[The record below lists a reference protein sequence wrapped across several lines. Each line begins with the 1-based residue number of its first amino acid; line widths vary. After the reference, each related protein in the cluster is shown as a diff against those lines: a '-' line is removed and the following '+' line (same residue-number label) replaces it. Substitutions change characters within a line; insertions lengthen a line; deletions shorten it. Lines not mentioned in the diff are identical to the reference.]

1 MQGAWKDLSEKQETQ
16 EKMSEKPKRI
26 MKHSIT
32 LQRSKEDEHWGEAIE
47 LRI

>member
-26 MKHSIT
+26 MKHLIT
-32 LQRSKEDEHWGEAIE
+32 LQRSKRRETLG
-47 LRI
+47 